1 MSFQVLP
8 NPQNAPLA
16 VAGLQ
21 RSAAIAF
28 GEAVSGTPAV
38 MTLRI
43 VRLGTFD
50 GSPVAGPEPT
60 FWLSAGGPATPASP
74 LPGKASILN
83 QNDTIVA
90 EAGYSAETFDVY
102 RIDVTVQRPGST
114 WTLQIENNENQS
126 RSFTAVVA
134 GTDAEARQP
143 WIKVPPTLALT
154 GAHGST
160 QLVPGDV
167 LVVNCGTGPLTIQP
181 TGLNDP
187 FSVIP
192 PEDIPPNGSGHLT
205 IQYDPTKFDPTK
217 PGSQQQ
223 TLSVASNDTTAGS
236 QSAHNHVIA
245 VSYKDTSPSP
255 TPTPPPPPQEFGPC
269 LHSDGCRMYHA
280 PATPD
285 GPCQTVLPHT
295 SQRCGHSGAEHP
307 PNNDPV

>member
-28 GEAVSGTPAV
+28 AEAVSGTPAV

-43 VRLGTFD
+43 IRLGTFD

-74 LPGKASILN
+74 LPGKASILD

-114 WTLQIENNENQS
+114 WTLQIENN
-126 RSFTAVVA
+126 A
-134 GTDAEARQP
+134 DARQS

-154 GAHGST
+154 GPHGST

-192 PEDIPPNGSGHLT
+192 PEDIPPNGSGQLT
-205 IQYDPTKFDPTK
+205 IRYDPTKFDPTK

-223 TLSVASNDTTAGS
+223 TLNVASNDTTAGS

-245 VSYKDTSPSP
+245 VSYKDASPSP
-255 TPTPPPPPQEFGPC
+255 PLPPPPQKYGPC
-269 LHSDGCRMYHA
+269 LHSDGCLMYHA

-295 SQRCGHSGAEHP
+295 TQRCGHSGAEHP
-307 PNNDPV
+307 PNNDPD